1 MSNSTLPDEIN
12 KTTEI
17 CRICLSQNCEL
28 QSIYSNGRILDT
40 DVHLVDVVS
49 ECTSIDF
56 NQNDQLPESI
66 CSLCLVRICKIY
78 KFREMAFRSNFML
91 RQKLDNKRPPA
102 LRTYAATK
110 RKQIM
115 NKPTLVLATVEPS
128 NSPLIDKSENIDEA
142 EDVEYLTVLVANDES
157 TESGDE
163 TIECLI
169 EDPNESEEQQNDA
182 DDGIEPD
189 DEIPK
194 MSLAN
199 YRRRTRNERND
210 KSLTCEQ
217 CNKTLSNFSSYRYH
231 MQLHSD
237 ETPYLCSD
245 CGQVG
250 LEIKVLLRCFF

>member
-1 MSNSTLPDEIN
+1 MSNSTLPDEIS

-17 CRICLSQNCEL
+17 CRICLSQNCDL
-28 QSIYSNGRILDT
+28 QSIYSYGRILDT

-56 NQNDQLPESI
+56 NENDQLPESI
-66 CSLCLVRICKIY
+66 CSLCLVRVCKIY

-91 RQKLDNKRPPA
+91 RQKFDKKRPTA
-102 LRTYAATK
+102 LRTYAANN
-110 RKQIM
+110 RKQIT
-115 NKPTLVLATVEPS
+115 NKPALVIATVEPS
-128 NSPLIDKSENIDEA
+128 NSTLMETKSLNIDEA

-169 EDPNESEEQQNDA
+169 EDPNESEEQQNEA
-182 DDGIEPD
+182 EI

-199 YRRRTRNERND
+199 YRRRTRTERND
-210 KSLTCEQ
+210 KSLTCQQ

-237 ETPYLCSD
+237 ETPYLCPD

-250 LEIKVLLRCFF
+250 LQIKVSLSLF